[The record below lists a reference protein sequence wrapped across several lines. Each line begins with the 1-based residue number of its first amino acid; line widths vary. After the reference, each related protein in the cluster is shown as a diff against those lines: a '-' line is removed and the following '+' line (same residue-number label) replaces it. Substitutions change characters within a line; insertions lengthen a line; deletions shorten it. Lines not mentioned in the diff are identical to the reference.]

1 LRVFDDAR
9 CGYCLRRPIRK
20 SKEIDVNRSRIPA
33 AAAVAA
39 LAGTGLAVLTSSP
52 AMAQAVPCVQKVAVV
67 NNGGF
72 VINFQLT
79 TRDGQLSAA
88 TDDYPINQWRL
99 VDLAATPFAEGVDVR
114 PLVHAEAGDDVP
126 GNVFVSYC
134 ANGQTA
140 TYTASGTT
148 LNYSVT
154 LLT

>member
-1 LRVFDDAR
+1 MNANRVSA
-9 CGYCLRRPIRK
+9 G
-20 SKEIDVNRSRIPA
+20 
-33 AAAVAA
+33 AVAVV
-39 LAGTGLAVLTSSP
+39 LGGVAGLVGMTASP
-52 AMAQAVPCVQKVAVV
+52 ASAAAVPCVQKVAVV

-72 VINFQLT
+72 VANFQLT
-79 TRDGQLSAA
+79 TRDGQVSAA

-99 VDLAATPFAEGVDVR
+99 VDLVSTPFAEGVDVR
-114 PLVHAEAGDDVP
+114 PLVHAEAGNDVL

>member
-1 LRVFDDAR
+1 MT
-9 CGYCLRRPIRK
+9 
-20 SKEIDVNRSRIPA
+20 SRTGRMALALVGSAGLVGALAAPA
-33 AAAVAA
+33 AAAEPET
-39 LAGTGLAVLTSSP
+39 LAT
-52 AMAQAVPCVQKVAVV
+52 PCVQKVSVV

-72 VINFQLT
+72 VMNFQLT
-79 TRDGQLSAA
+79 TRDGQLSAP
-88 TDDYPINQWRL
+88 TDDYPINQWRI
-99 VDLAATPFAEGVDVR
+99 VDLASTPFAEGVDVR
-114 PLVHAEAGDDVP
+114 PLVHAQAGNTVP

>member
-1 LRVFDDAR
+1 MT
-9 CGYCLRRPIRK
+9 PRK
-20 SKEIDVNRSRIPA
+20 VAATAFAATLAGTTAVIGLTASPA
-33 AAAVAA
+33 AAA
-39 LAGTGLAVLTSSP
+39 
-52 AMAQAVPCVQKVAVV
+52 AVPCVQKVAVV

-79 TRDGQLSAA
+79 TRDGQVSAP

-99 VDLAATPFAEGVDVR
+99 VDLVSTPFTEGVDVR
-114 PLVHAEAGDDVP
+114 PLVHAQAGDDVL

>member
-1 LRVFDDAR
+1 MTVT
-9 CGYCLRRPIRK
+9 
-20 SKEIDVNRSRIPA
+20 NSRTRTVMTASFVAAGIAGLLGTAAQPA
-33 AAAVAA
+33 AAAA
-39 LAGTGLAVLTSSP
+39 P
-52 AMAQAVPCVQKVAVV
+52 APLAVPCVQKVAVV

-72 VINFQLT
+72 VINFQIT
-79 TRDGQLSAA
+79 TRDGALSAP

-99 VDLAATPFAEGVDVR
+99 VDLTSTPLAEGADVR
-114 PLVHAEAGDDVP
+114 PLVHATAGDDVL

-148 LNYSVT
+148 LDYSVT

>member
-1 LRVFDDAR
+1 MIVTKLRAT
-9 CGYCLRRPIRK
+9 
-20 SKEIDVNRSRIPA
+20 
-33 AAAVAA
+33 AVAA
-39 LAGTGLAVLTSSP
+39 SLVGTAGLVGFTASP
-52 AMAQAVPCVQKVAVV
+52 ALAQASPCVQKVAVV

-72 VINFQLT
+72 VIDFQLT
-79 TRDGQLSAA
+79 SRDGQLSAA

-99 VDLAATPFAEGVDVR
+99 VDLASTPFAEGTDVR
-114 PLVHAEAGDDVP
+114 PLVHAEAGDDVL

>member
-1 LRVFDDAR
+1 MKTRTVL
-9 CGYCLRRPIRK
+9 
-20 SKEIDVNRSRIPA
+20 A
-33 AAAVAA
+33 AALVATSG
-39 LAGTGLAVLTSSP
+39 LVGLAASP
-52 AMAQAVPCVQKVAVV
+52 ASAQAVPCVQKVAVV

-72 VINFQLT
+72 VMNFQIT

-88 TDDYPINQWRL
+88 TDDYPINQWRI
-99 VDLAATPFAEGVDVR
+99 VDLVSTGFAEGVDVR
-114 PLVHAEAGDDVP
+114 PLVHAQAGNDVP